1 MDVDVSCHL
10 AGRTILVRYAKPFYE
25 HSVSWTGSGRTTRQK
40 QFGKGAN
47 TTSGGSEVNSR
58 SAIRYSIL
66 FLLIIVTSLANAQTL
81 VLQRSFI
88 EKYKNRATIDAMFI
102 VDHAHPRPNTPAK
115 DGDLH
120 ASGRSDEVGL
130 PMVSE
135 VMNAAGAT
143 AVLNAIHDNEVTH
156 APTPI
161 SGAWRI
167 WFEHP
172 STEPQVQ
179 FDDVPPAGNTNPDHC
194 FEIHPITQYA
204 GNSILDS
211 LHEISGYTPKEAE
224 NAFGNYEKISA
235 TFEIDG
241 QTVTITSKK
250 VGFNYVK
257 FTAQLAGKPESLD
270 NNDAGMSDGQVVLAN
285 VMKDAGD
292 EVLVDN
298 VRLIFIAGTQ
308 PADELANAPEGAT
321 LELLA
326 LPRVDLN
333 AISAF
338 LEAGGSGTVIRK
350 LPYEMIVVGARTLE
364 E

>member
-1 MDVDVSCHL
+1 M
-10 AGRTILVRYAKPFYE
+10 
-25 HSVSWTGSGRTTRQK
+25 
-40 QFGKGAN
+40 
-47 TTSGGSEVNSR
+47 NSLN
-58 SAIRYSIL
+58 ITRYST
-66 FLLIIVTSLANAQTL
+66 LLILLIVASLANAQTL
-81 VLQRSFI
+81 VLQRGFI
-88 EKYKNRATIDAMFI
+88 EKYKNRATIDAIFI
-102 VDHAHPRPNTPAK
+102 VDHAHSHPNRPAK

-120 ASGRSDEVGL
+120 ASGRSEEVGL

-135 VMNAAGAT
+135 VMNAAGEST
-143 AVLNAIHDNEVTH
+143 VVDAIHDNEVTH
-156 APTPI
+156 AGMPI

-172 STEPQVQ
+172 STQPQFQ
-179 FDDVPPAGNTNPDHC
+179 FNDVPPAGNTNPDHC

-211 LHEISGYTPKEAE
+211 LHEISGYTPSDPKD
-224 NAFGNYEKISA
+224 AFDRYEKLSA
-235 TFEIDG
+235 TFTIDNK
-241 QTVTITSKK
+241 TVTVTSKK

-270 NNDAGMSDGQVVLAN
+270 NNDGGTSDGQVVLAN

-292 EVLVDN
+292 DVLVDN
-298 VRLIFIAGTQ
+298 VRLIFIGGTQ
-308 PADELANAPEGAT
+308 PADELAKAPDGAT

-326 LPRVDLN
+326 LPRVSLN

-350 LPYEMIVVGARTLE
+350 LPYEMIVVGARVLE
-364 E
+364 D

>member
-1 MDVDVSCHL
+1 MNSRYVTRFSTL
-10 AGRTILVRYAKPFYE
+10 LILV
-25 HSVSWTGSGRTTRQK
+25 
-40 QFGKGAN
+40 
-47 TTSGGSEVNSR
+47 
-58 SAIRYSIL
+58 
-66 FLLIIVTSLANAQTL
+66 IIAPLANAQTL

-88 EKYKNRATIDAMFI
+88 EKYKNRATIDATFI
-102 VDHAHPRPNTPAK
+102 VDHAHPRPNRPAN

-120 ASGRSDEVGL
+120 ASGRSEEIGL

-135 VMNAAGAT
+135 VMNAADQST
-143 AVLNAIHDNEVTH
+143 VLKAIHDNEVTH
-156 APTPI
+156 AAMPV

-172 STEPQVQ
+172 STTQPQIQ
-179 FDDVPPAGNTNPDHC
+179 FDNVPPAGNTNPDHC

-224 NAFGNYEKISA
+224 KAFGNYEKLSA
-235 TFEIDG
+235 TLEIDG

-257 FTAQLAGKPESLD
+257 FTAQLAGTPESLD
-270 NNDAGMSDGQVVLAN
+270 NNDAGTSDGEVVLAN
-285 VMKDAGD
+285 VMNNAGD
-292 EVLVDN
+292 EVFVDN

-308 PADELANAPEGAT
+308 PAGELAQAADGAT
-321 LELLA
+321 LEFLA

-338 LEAGGSGTVIRK
+338 IEAGGSGTVVRK
-350 LPYEMIVVGARTLE
+350 LPYEMIVVGARTPE
-364 E
+364 G

>member
-1 MDVDVSCHL
+1 VSTRHVTASIGVFAL
-10 AGRTILVRYAKPFYE
+10 LVICRL
-25 HSVSWTGSGRTTRQK
+25 T
-40 QFGKGAN
+40 
-47 TTSGGSEVNSR
+47 
-58 SAIRYSIL
+58 
-66 FLLIIVTSLANAQTL
+66 NAQTL

-88 EKYKNRATIDAMFI
+88 EKYKNRATIDGSFV
-102 VDHAHPRPNTPAK
+102 VDHAHKHPNSPSA

-120 ASGRSDEVGL
+120 ASGRSEEVGL

-135 VMNAAGAT
+135 IMNAADGQQRS
-143 AVLNAIHDNEVTH
+143 VVDAIHANEGNE

-172 STEPQVQ
+172 SVVPQIQ
-179 FDDVPPAGNTNPDHC
+179 FATVAPAANTNPDHC

-204 GNSILDS
+204 GDSILNS
-211 LHEISGYTPKEAE
+211 LREILGYTPKDAE
-224 NAFGNYEKISA
+224 KAFGNYEKLSA
-235 TFEIDG
+235 TINIDDE
-241 QTVTITSKK
+241 TITITSKK

-257 FTAQLAGKPESLD
+257 FTAELAGTPEALD
-270 NNDAGMSDGQVVLAN
+270 DNDSGGSDGQVVIAN
-285 VMKDAGD
+285 VMNNAED

-308 PADELANAPEGAT
+308 SSEELANAPEGAT

-326 LPRVDLN
+326 LPRVCLN

-338 LEAGGSGTVIRK
+338 VQAGGSGTVIRK
-350 LPYEMIVVGARTLE
+350 LPYEMIVVAARTR
-364 E
+364 